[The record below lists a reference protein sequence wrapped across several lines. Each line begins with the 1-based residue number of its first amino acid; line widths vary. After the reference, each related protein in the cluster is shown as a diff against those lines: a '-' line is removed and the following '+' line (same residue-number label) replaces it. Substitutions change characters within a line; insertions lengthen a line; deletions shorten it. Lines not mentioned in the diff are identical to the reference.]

1 MLMMMGSVDG
11 KFTNKDLGTDY
22 EELTNM
28 RQERREQR
36 RRRGRL
42 GWWYVGSW
50 LQRGTKH
57 IHLRYPTTP
66 QVKRRKEKGMS
77 ENEALTTIS
86 SVAEGSLIQSFDS
99 LWEHGS
105 QVWAAIGWRPTW
117 QLKSC
122 QKVSS

>member
-1 MLMMMGSVDG
+1 MVCWKLV
-11 KFTNKDLGTDY
+11 
-22 EELTNM
+22 
-28 RQERREQR
+28 
-36 RRRGRL
+36 
-42 GWWYVGSW
+42 
-50 LQRGTKH
+50 TKGDKTH
-57 IHLRYPTTP
+57 SSPVPHHAS
-66 QVKRRKEKGMS
+66 VKRRKEKGMS

-86 SVAEGSLIQSFDS
+86 CVAEGILIQSFDS